1 MELVERFLKYVKIDT
16 QSNFNSTT
24 TPTTKSQLQLAKILV
39 EDMKNIGIKDCFMDC
54 YGVVY
59 AKVPSN
65 VKNKCDAIGLIGH
78 LDTSP
83 DMCGKGIQPK
93 IIRNYDGK
101 DIILNKEKNI
111 ILSPTDYP
119 SLNKHIGEDLIVTD
133 GTTLLGADD
142 KAGVVE
148 ILECIKRILEQN
160 LPHGDIVLAFTPD
173 EEVGQGTEH
182 FDIEKFSCDYAYT
195 IDGGP
200 IDEINI
206 ETFNAASAVVTIEGV
221 NTHPGSAKNKMI
233 NALKLAM
240 RFDSLLPIK
249 DTPSLTEGYEGFNHL
264 NELTGE
270 CEKAQMKYLIRNH
283 DKQKLE
289 KQKRDFYLARDFIN
303 QQYERT
309 LVQVII
315 QDEYDNMKERIQA
328 KMEIVTQ
335 VEDAMKEI
343 GITPKCV
350 PVRGGTDGAEL
361 TMNKGVLTPNLGTGG
376 DNYHSKFEY
385 CSILE
390 MEQAVEILTRVLVNN
405 TKKQKQKEKK

>member
-1 MELVERFLKYVKIDT
+1 
-16 QSNFNSTT
+16 
-24 TPTTKSQLQLAKILV
+24 
-39 EDMKNIGIKDCFMDC
+39 
-54 YGVVY
+54 
-59 AKVPSN
+59 
-65 VKNKCDAIGLIGH
+65 
-78 LDTSP
+78 
-83 DMCGKGIQPK
+83 
-93 IIRNYDGK
+93 
-101 DIILNKEKNI
+101 
-111 ILSPTDYP
+111 
-119 SLNKHIGEDLIVTD
+119 
-133 GTTLLGADD
+133 
-142 KAGVVE
+142 
-148 ILECIKRILEQN
+148 
-160 LPHGDIVLAFTPD
+160 
-173 EEVGQGTEH
+173 
-182 FDIEKFSCDYAYT
+182 
-195 IDGGP
+195 
-200 IDEINI
+200 
-206 ETFNAASAVVTIEGV
+206 
-221 NTHPGSAKNKMI
+221 
-233 NALKLAM
+233 
-240 RFDSLLPIK
+240 
-249 DTPSLTEGYEGFNHL
+249 
-264 NELTGE
+264 
-270 CEKAQMKYLIRNH
+270 MKYLIRNH

-376 DNYHSKFEY
+376 DNCHSKFEY